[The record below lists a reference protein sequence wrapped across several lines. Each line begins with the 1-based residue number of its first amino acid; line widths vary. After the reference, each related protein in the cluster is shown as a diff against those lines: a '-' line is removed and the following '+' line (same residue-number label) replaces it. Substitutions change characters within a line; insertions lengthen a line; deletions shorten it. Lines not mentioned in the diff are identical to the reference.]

1 MYCPNCGAKLEDQAK
16 FCSNCGAPVQH
27 TPAPQ
32 PKPEPTPEPV
42 RQEREH
48 TARKRHYPEELK
60 NFDVEFIPKKKN
72 LLKKLLL
79 ILCIVVSVVLI
90 SFIIYRL
97 DALGVVHVPSIIPPT
112 EAPTVAE
119 TLPPTKPPTEP
130 PTEAPTEPP
139 TEAPTTVRRALVT
152 DGIGRAVQD
161 VKKDLEDLGFIVS
174 VEETTSETVSRGK
187 VVRQS
192 VDPGTISEVG
202 THITLYASSGVSKTP
217 VNYRQKLV
225 ISPTGGGYAT
235 AGLYNYVS
243 GSWELQASYDAAVGM
258 NGVGFVTEGGKTT
271 PQGVYSLGVVLT
283 SRTVDTEMTVK
294 RVTSDTVIVDDT
306 DFPNLY
312 NRIMDKRDVPSG
324 CSTDRIGKNLTDG
337 TLNAVIFINFNGD
350 GFSKCET
357 VGGGSAIGLR
367 GNADGVSPTY
377 GDVDISASDMTD
389 LLSRLDPSKNPHIVI
404 DY

>member
-1 MYCPNCGAKLEDQAK
+1 MYCPNCGAKLEEHAN
-16 FCSNCGAPVQH
+16 FCSTCGAPVRRVSV
-27 TPAPQ
+27 PQ
-32 PKPEPTPEPV
+32 PEPVPKPEPVPH
-42 RQEREH
+42 EREQ
-48 TARKRHYPEELK
+48 TARRRHYPEEFK

-72 LLKKLLL
+72 PLKKILL
-79 ILCIVVSVVLI
+79 ILCIAVAVVLI

-112 EAPTVAE
+112 EAPTAAP
-119 TLPPTKPPTEP
+119 TLPPTEPPTEPP
-130 PTEAPTEPP
+130 PTEAPTEPV
-139 TEAPTTVRRALVT
+139 TTVRRALVT
-152 DGIGRAVQD
+152 DGVGRAVQD
-161 VKKDLEDLGFIVS
+161 VKKDLEDLGFVVS
-174 VEETTSETVSRGK
+174 IEETTSETVSRGK

-192 VDPGTISEVG
+192 VDPGTITEVG

-271 PQGVYSLGVVLT
+271 PQGVYPLGVVLT
-283 SRTVDTEMTVK
+283 SRTVDTKMTVK
-294 RVTSDTVIVDDT
+294 KVSSDTVIVDDAG
-306 DFPNLY
+306 FPNLY

-350 GFSKCET
+350 GFSKCDV